1 MSRVLRNASSQL
13 PDGGFPYS
21 ATVSAGPLLFTAGI
35 SPLDDDGAVVSPGDV
50 VAQTRRCLVNLRTVL
65 DEQGASFADVAK
77 LTVYVAEHLQAD
89 LVVAWETV
97 VAECGGTVP
106 AAMMM
111 GVTVLAYDGQVVEVD
126 AVAAVPG

>member
-1 MSRVLRNASSQL
+1 MSRVLRNPSARL

-21 ATVSAGPLLFTAGI
+21 ATVSAGPLLFTAGV

-50 VAQTRRCLVNLRTVL
+50 VAQTRRCLTNLRTVL

-97 VAECGGTVP
+97 VAEFDGAVP